1 MGGEKPTRSDK
12 EIPLP
17 GTAEQNAS
25 QFAQIVLS
33 FLQVMGWNVEQ
44 FGILYGKA
52 VKNQPYT
59 KERIYQMIRNNSFP
73 EDSTR
78 RWIIA
83 KILQI
88 PPAYFGV
95 SRLDELLPL
104 SPSPKETKPSRT
116 ALRKHDLD
124 LEEFHW
130 ALQSIEERYTTNTAI
145 DCLSEIRARIH
156 YLHDEALY
164 KTGKMLN
171 NSNNSSVVIKWQPGI
186 FSVIIFVSMMP

>member
-1 MGGEKPTRSDK
+1 MGGEKPASSDK

-17 GTAEQNAS
+17 GTSEQSSS
-25 QFAQIVLS
+25 QFAHLVLS
-33 FLQVMGWNVEQ
+33 FLQIMGWSVEQ

-83 KILQI
+83 KILHI

-104 SPSPKETKPSRT
+104 PPLSKETKPSRT
-116 ALRKHDLD
+116 AIRKH
-124 LEEFHW
+124 
-130 ALQSIEERYTTNTAI
+130 
-145 DCLSEIRARIH
+145 
-156 YLHDEALY
+156 
-164 KTGKMLN
+164 
-171 NSNNSSVVIKWQPGI
+171 
-186 FSVIIFVSMMP
+186 